1 MKIQVCTW
9 KICKERWSEYILKRL
24 ERDKEKFELDNVL
37 VHNCACMWHCK
48 EWPNV
53 MFDKHVEHHMD
64 PSKASKMMMDKIN
77 QKKWH
82 KSSNEK
88 KHKEDDNDENTHI
101 FTFN

>member
-1 MKIQVCTW
+1 MKIQVCNG
-9 KICKERWSEYILKRL
+9 KICKERFSEYILKRL

-37 VHNCACMWHCK
+37 VNSCACMGHCK
-48 EWPNV
+48 EGPNV
-53 MFDKHVEHHMD
+53 MFDKHTEHHMD

-77 QKKWH
+77 QKKGH

-88 KHKEDDNDENTHI
+88 KHKESDNGEATHS